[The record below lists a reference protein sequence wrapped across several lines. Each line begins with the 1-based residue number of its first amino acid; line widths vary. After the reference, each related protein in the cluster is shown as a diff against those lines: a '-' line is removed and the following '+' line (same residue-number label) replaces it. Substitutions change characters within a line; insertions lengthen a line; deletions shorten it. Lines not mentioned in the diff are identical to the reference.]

1 MKRKIF
7 WLSSL
12 VTTAASLATTIFGI
26 ALTNRIMYIK
36 KKDEKFI
43 YERELKAN
51 RLNEEWYNNC
61 NKDELTIDSPNGYTI
76 KGVFLKPHQTK
87 NTVIVCHGVTENK
100 ISSLKYARMFEKL
113 GFNTFVFDHRR
124 HGESGGKTTSY
135 GYYEKYD
142 LQAVVSTVKSLVGED
157 AIIGIQG
164 ESMGAA
170 TTILYAGTVSDN
182 ADFYIADCSFS
193 DFHQLLY
200 YLMTNTTLLR
210 TSIPIHLADMFLR
223 VRDGYRFR
231 NIAPKDAI
239 KNIEKPM
246 LFIHSLPDTFI
257 PADMTKELYEF
268 KRGVKQLKLFET
280 GTHANSYN
288 ENPEEYE
295 QVVKSFLE
303 EYVLPSTPEVIDET
317 A

>member
-7 WLSSL
+7 WLSGI

-26 ALTNRIMYIK
+26 ALTNKIMYIK
-36 KKDEKFI
+36 KKDERFV

-51 RLNEEWYNNC
+51 RLDEVWYNNC
-61 NKDELTIDSPNGYTI
+61 PKDELTIDSPNGYTI

-87 NTVIVCHGVTENK
+87 NTVIICHGVTENK

-142 LQAVVSTVKSLVGED
+142 LQAVFTTVKSLVGED
-157 AIIGIQG
+157 AIVGIQG

-170 TTILYAGTVSDN
+170 TTILYAGTVADN

-193 DFHQLLY
+193 DFKELLY
-200 YLMTNTTLLR
+200 YLMTNTTWLR
-210 TSIPIHLADMFLR
+210 TNLPIQLADIFLK

-231 NIAPKDAI
+231 NIAPKDAV
-239 KNIEKPM
+239 KNIRKPM

-257 PADMTKELYEF
+257 PADMTKELYAL
-268 KRGVKQLKLFET
+268 KPGPKQLKLFDI
-280 GTHANSYN
+280 GTHANSFN

-295 QVVKSFLE
+295 QLVKSFLKE
-303 EYVLPSTPEVIDET
+303 HVFPKVPEIIDET